1 MIFTDRKITIR
12 NGKSSINE
20 PVILYRGDYEVS
32 IKFTIMESKF
42 RFKSGVNLVDSEKA
56 SYGQLAILA
65 PYGGNVFSEVVK
77 CEDGTVTFTLT
88 KEMIDQLEEVG
99 LYSFQIRLF
108 DYYRESRVSIP
119 PVEFGIEVREPV
131 ASEDHDN
138 TVNNAIVGYSI
149 AKVVNPGKENVGDTF
164 DANGNY
170 NKTNWKT
177 GDRIS
182 QGKLNKI
189 EDAIDKINQNEIADV
204 AALDKRITNNYNV
217 LENNKVDKNEVNS
230 KIWGMANMGQDVKEA
245 MTGGSVPV
253 VGVDAV
259 QEVNIVDQSVSVHK
273 TDLTNLT
280 NLFDG
285 VYRSDIYVETS
296 IAHASGDAARTACIP
311 IEPYKEYT
319 IYVTGNDRFAAVT
332 TRYPYGQSD
341 NTITP
346 IYMMTP
352 PADPKAGVKI
362 TFKNSKERNYLYVHV
377 SNSRVDCPLMVYEN
391 DVVLND
397 NIKIDGANILPKT
410 ISCEAL
416 DFTDAGELFDGVFN
430 ANEYYVVN
438 VDNVIKPTSD
448 PSVTKTAV
456 LNLEPDSSYIV
467 RAHNANRFSV
477 GLTQSLCSGSPV
489 PCLLVSDPDKNAVD
503 ANTLYELEV
512 KNTDYKYMYIYLNY
526 GTTFTPYLSV
536 KKVTAK
542 INSNIKITDENVIN
556 GFIPTYNKFDAD
568 NEFFYDYYVNEDGS
582 LGPAAGDTA
591 RTTYFSLE
599 PNTDYQVIL
608 PMGCDRQRVCISD
621 NLFAGTSASGIPI
634 NYEERPNG
642 GDYIFNFNSGSYA
655 YCHVYVSN
663 NKYEP
668 TIKVLEK
675 RLIVDGRKIAYK
687 DDIIA
692 SNSSNLGVNVKAYG
706 ATGDGVTNDTEA
718 VLNALAVAKQSSGIL
733 YFPNGTYMMDRAIY
747 MSSNMQI
754 IGDRGATIKK
764 FPAITQLITQNVS
777 AGQNYVYVED
787 ASKYYVGQDAEIGSD
802 REGSARYATPL
813 LITAIDLETNKIEF
827 EAYYKTGATQAYS
840 AGGFFTSSF
849 SILRTNGTKDVVDN
863 ILIQGITL
871 DGNRQEDEPSEWGL
885 SCIHIDPDNREHHKY
900 KQSDVRIIDVEV
912 LNSPADAI
920 SDQSSC
926 DSYISGCTLINAKRH
941 GVHWGTIFNNAVF
954 DGNTVKDCGL
964 DGVFWCENVSYV
976 RCVNNYIEHCKY
988 GCDASAGGTTW
999 GLDSIIANNVFN
1011 NMTSHAIY
1019 CPTWKGL
1026 VITGNVIK
1034 NVNGSAIY
1042 ADNAQHINIS
1052 NNVIKNYIATNK
1064 TAIYANGADF
1074 ITVIGNVIDNP
1085 SGTKV
1090 NLPNCTNTV
1099 NLGNGE

>member
-1 MIFTDRKITIR
+1 MIFTERQIIVR
-12 NGKSSINE
+12 NGKSTINE

-32 IKFTIMESKF
+32 IKFTIIESKF

-56 SYGQLAILA
+56 SHGQLAILT
-65 PYGGNVFSEVVK
+65 PYGDSVISEIVK
-77 CEDGTVTFTLT
+77 CEDGTVTFTLS

-108 DYYRESRVSIP
+108 DYYRESRISIP

-131 ASEDHDN
+131 ASEDH
-138 TVNNAIVGYSI
+138 NNIVGEGIVGYAT
-149 AKVVNPGKENVGDTF
+149 AKYPISKVSDGLNEDYDGPTF
-164 DANGNY
+164 DDDGQY
-170 NKTNWKT
+170 NKTDWEI

-189 EDAIDKINQNEIADV
+189 EDALDKINKNEKKDV
-204 AALDKRITNNYNV
+204 ADLDKRVTNNFNV
-217 LENNKVDKNEVNS
+217 LDTMKADRNEVFHM
-230 KIWGMANMGQDVKEA
+230 GNMGQDVKEA

-253 VGVDAV
+253 VGIDAV
-259 QEVNIVDQSVSVHK
+259 QEVNIVNESVSVHK

-285 VYRSDIYVETS
+285 VYHSDIYVEG
-296 IAHASGDAARTACIP
+296 AVYPAKGDTTRTACIP

-319 IYVTGNDRFAAVT
+319 IYVTGNDRFAATT
-332 TRYPYGQSD
+332 TRYPYGESD
-341 NTITP
+341 NPMTSIYRITP
-346 IYMMTP
+346 PI
-352 PADPKAGVKI
+352 DPKVGVKI
-362 TFKNSKERNYLYVHV
+362 TFKNLKERNYLYIYV

-397 NIKIDGANILPKT
+397 NIKIHGANILPNT
-410 ISCEAL
+410 ISSEAL
-416 DFTDAGELFDGVFN
+416 DFTDAGELFDGFN
-430 ANEYYVVN
+430 ANEYYVTAYDVR
-438 VDNVIKPTSD
+438 PSSD
-448 PSVTKTAV
+448 PSLTKTFV
-456 LNLEPDSSYIV
+456 LELEPDTSYKV
-467 RAHNANRFSV
+467 RAFNCNRFV
-477 GLTQSLCSGSPV
+477 IGLTYALCSGSKV
-489 PCLLVSDPDKNAVD
+489 PCSVVSSLDDYNADV
-503 ANTLYELEV
+503 NIPHELEV
-512 KNTDYKYMYIYLNY
+512 KNINHKYMYVYTNY
-526 GTTFTPYLSV
+526 ESNHTPQLSV

-542 INSNIKITDENVIN
+542 MNSNIKITNENIIN
-556 GFIPTYNKFDAD
+556 GFIPTYNKFNAD
-568 NEFFYDYYVNEDGS
+568 NEFFYEYFVNKTGS
-582 LGPAAGDTA
+582 LDPAAGDTA

-599 PNTDYQVIL
+599 PNTDYQVTL
-608 PMGCDRQRVCISD
+608 PPECDRQRVCISN
-621 NLFAGTSASGIPI
+621 NLFTGTKVPGIPVQH
-634 NYEERPNG
+634 EERVPNG
-642 GDYIFNFNSGSYA
+642 EYVFKFNSGSYS

-663 NKYEP
+663 VKYEP
-668 TIKVLEK
+668 IISVAEK
-675 RLIVDGRKIAYK
+675 RLIVDGIKIAYK
-687 DDIIA
+687 DDLDV

-706 ATGDGVTNDTEA
+706 ATGNGVTNDTEA
-718 VLNALAVAKQSSGIL
+718 VLNALAAAKRSSGIL

-764 FPAITQLITQNVS
+764 FPAITQLITQNVA

-827 EAYYKTGATQAYS
+827 EAYYKTGATKAYN

-849 SILRTNGTKDVVDN
+849 SILRTNGTKEIVDN

-871 DGNRQEDEPSEWGL
+871 DGNRQADEPSEWGL

-900 KQSDVRIIDVEV
+900 KQSDIRIIDVEV

-976 RCVNNYIEHCKY
+976 RCVNNYIENCKY

-1042 ADNAQHINIS
+1042 ANNAQHINIS
-1052 NNVIKNYIATNK
+1052 NNVIKNYIANNK
-1064 TAIYANGADF
+1064 TAIYADGADF

-1090 NLPNCTNTV
+1090 NLPNCTNAV